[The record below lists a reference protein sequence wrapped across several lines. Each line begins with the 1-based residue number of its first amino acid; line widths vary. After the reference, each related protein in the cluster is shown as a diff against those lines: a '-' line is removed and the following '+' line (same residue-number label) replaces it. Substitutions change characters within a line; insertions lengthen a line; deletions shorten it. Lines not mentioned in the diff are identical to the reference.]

1 MRHNSARELEG
12 QEKSKIPGAS
22 PMNLFPG
29 FAVFNAALLERILK
43 LRKNKLKKSCQG
55 QISSQAYLSSVDI
68 ISIKYFVFSKKTSD
82 NPPQKE
88 RPWVILWH
96 AFSSV
101 GFVFYRTDVVIPFSS

>member
-1 MRHNSARELEG
+1 
-12 QEKSKIPGAS
+12 
-22 PMNLFPG
+22 MNLFPG